1 MARWGY
7 ISAELAGELAKIFN
21 GEKCKMVVEK
31 DKTKTKKKSL
41 RPGRRIGTKSNPA
54 ISVKINDPDRSIS
67 IQWEAIKQINSLCY
81 KETAAETAKRI
92 FLAGMKMEQ
101 KRIAQV
107 FSSNIQNGQQ
117 QSENLFD

>member
-7 ISAELAGELAKIFN
+7 ISADLAGELAKIFN
-21 GEKCKMVVEK
+21 GEKCKMVEK